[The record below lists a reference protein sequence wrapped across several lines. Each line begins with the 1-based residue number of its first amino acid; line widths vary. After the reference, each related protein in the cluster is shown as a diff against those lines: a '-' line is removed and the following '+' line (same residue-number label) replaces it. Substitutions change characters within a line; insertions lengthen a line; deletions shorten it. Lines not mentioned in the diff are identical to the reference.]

1 MFKKTLYVFTTER
14 SAFIYKKVGAGKHV
28 AQHCAMNEKNC
39 FERSNGYASR
49 IVIYTCLAKE
59 IPETGKDRMIAKVQL
74 HKYIFSKSSVD
85 EWSRLFMH
93 MRTERAL
100 EVDLVLYAKRP

>member
-1 MFKKTLYVFTTER
+1 
-14 SAFIYKKVGAGKHV
+14 
-28 AQHCAMNEKNC
+28 MNEKNC
-39 FERSNGYASR
+39 FERSNGYALR

-100 EVDLVLYAKRP
+100 EVDLVLYAERP

>member
-1 MFKKTLYVFTTER
+1 M
-14 SAFIYKKVGAGKHV
+14 
-28 AQHCAMNEKNC
+28 AQHCTMNEKNC

-74 HKYIFSKSSVD
+74 RKYIFSKSSVD
-85 EWSRLFMH
+85 EWSRVFMH

>member
-1 MFKKTLYVFTTER
+1 
-14 SAFIYKKVGAGKHV
+14 
-28 AQHCAMNEKNC
+28 MNEKNC

-59 IPETGKDRMIAKVQL
+59 IPETRKDKMIAKVQL
-74 HKYIFSKSSVD
+74 HKYIFSKSSVN
-85 EWSRLFMH
+85 EWSRVFMH
-93 MRTERAL
+93 MRTGRTL